1 MNFSVF
7 CKQNRLKVHFFL
19 HISFFFCNFAVRK
32 NVLMPMKE
40 PKRILFISQEI
51 YPYIAEETPT
61 RLLNRQLPEY
71 FQGHGF
77 ETRTFMPKFGEI
89 NERRNQLHEVIRL
102 SGMNLIIEDA
112 DHPLLIKVASIQSA
126 RIQIYFIDND
136 DLFHRRKGVKDEHG
150 VEYADN
156 DDRVIFYARG
166 VIETVKKLRW
176 TPDVIVCSGW
186 MSALAPLYL
195 KRAFNDEPFFANAK
209 IVLSLND
216 NEYTTPFPT
225 KFTDKLRIEGI
236 NNTDVRSTAGFPVG
250 YEELM
255 RLAVDFSDAIV
266 FTTPKVNQRVV
277 NYAETKGKPILPY
290 EETEDLI
297 AACKRQWEFYQQ
309 LLTEGREENA

>member
-1 MNFSVF
+1 
-7 CKQNRLKVHFFL
+7 
-19 HISFFFCNFAVRK
+19 
-32 NVLMPMKE
+32 MKE
-40 PKRILFISQEI
+40 LKRILFISQEI
-51 YPYIAEETPT
+51 SPYLAEESPI

-71 FQGHGF
+71 FQGHGY

-102 SGMNLIIEDA
+102 SGMNLIIEES

-136 DLFHRRKGVKDEHG
+136 DLFHRRKGVADENG

-176 TPDVIVCSGW
+176 TPDIILCSGW

-195 KRAFNDEPFFANAK
+195 KKAFNDEPFFANSK
-209 IVLSLND
+209 IVLMLDD
-216 NEYTTPFPT
+216 NEYKKPFST
-225 KFTDKLRIEGI
+225 KFADKLRINGI
-236 NNTDVRSTAGFPVG
+236 SNTDVRSIVDFPVG

-266 FTTPKVNQRVV
+266 YATPKVNQRIA
-277 NYAETKGKPILPY
+277 NYAETKGKPVLAY
-290 EETEDLI
+290 EETEDLT
-297 AACKRQWEFYQQ
+297 AACKRQYDFYQT
-309 LLTEGREENA
+309 LLQKEDE

>member
-1 MNFSVF
+1 
-7 CKQNRLKVHFFL
+7 
-19 HISFFFCNFAVRK
+19 
-32 NVLMPMKE
+32 MKE
-40 PKRILFISQEI
+40 PNRILFISQEI
-51 YPYIAEETPT
+51 YPYLAEETPV

-102 SGMNLIIEDA
+102 SGMNLIIEEA

-136 DLFHRRKGVKDEHG
+136 DLFHRRKGWHDENG

-176 TPDVIVCSGW
+176 TPDIILCSGW
-186 MSALAPLYL
+186 MSALVPLYL
-195 KRAFNDEPFFANAK
+195 KRAFNNEPFFAKAK
-209 IVLSLND
+209 IVLMLD
-216 NEYTTPFPT
+216 DQEYTKPFST
-225 KFTDKLRIEGI
+225 RFTDKLRIDGI
-236 NNTDVRSTAGFPVG
+236 ANTDVRSIAGFPVG

-255 RLAVDFSDAIV
+255 RLAIDFSDAIV
-266 FTTPKVNQRVV
+266 YATPVVNQRLV
-277 NYAETKGKPILPY
+277 NYAETKGIPILPY
-290 EETEDLI
+290 EVQEDLT
-297 AACKRQWEFYQQ
+297 AVCKRQMDFYKS
-309 LLTEGREENA
+309 LTEPDE

>member
-1 MNFSVF
+1 
-7 CKQNRLKVHFFL
+7 
-19 HISFFFCNFAVRK
+19 
-32 NVLMPMKE
+32 MKE

-51 YPYIAEETPT
+51 YPYLAEESPI

-102 SGMNLIIEDA
+102 SGMNLIIEES

-136 DLFHRRKGVKDEHG
+136 DLFRRRRGVCDENG
-150 VEYADN
+150 IEYADN

-176 TPDVIVCSGW
+176 TPDIILCSGW

-195 KRAFNDEPFFANAK
+195 KRAFNDEPFFANSK
-209 IVLSLND
+209 IVLMLD
-216 NEYTTPFPT
+216 DKEYQTPFST
-225 KFTDKLRIEGI
+225 KFTDKLRIDGI
-236 NNTDVRSTAGFPVG
+236 TNTDVRSISGFPVG

-266 FTTPKVNQRVV
+266 FATPQVNQRVV

-290 EETEDLI
+290 EKSEDLI
-297 AACKRQWEFYQQ
+297 ASCKRHYDFYKT
-309 LLTEGREENA
+309 LLPEEEDDF

>member
-1 MNFSVF
+1 
-7 CKQNRLKVHFFL
+7 
-19 HISFFFCNFAVRK
+19 
-32 NVLMPMKE
+32 MKD

-89 NERRNQLHEVIRL
+89 NERRNQLHEAIRL

-136 DLFHRRKGVKDEHG
+136 DLFHRRKGVMDENG

-186 MSALAPLYL
+186 MSALVPLYL
-195 KRAFNDEPFFANAK
+195 KRAFNDEPFFANTK
-209 IVLSLND
+209 IVLSLDD
-216 NEYTTPFPT
+216 NEYKQPFTT
-225 KFTDKLRIEGI
+225 KFADKLRINGI
-236 NNTDVRSTAGFPVG
+236 SNTDVRSIAGFPVG

-266 FTTPKVNQRVV
+266 YATPKVNQRIM

-290 EETEDLI
+290 VETEDLT
-297 AACKRQWEFYQQ
+297 AACKRQWEFYHQ
-309 LLTEGREENA
+309 LLSEGKEENA

>member
-1 MNFSVF
+1 
-7 CKQNRLKVHFFL
+7 
-19 HISFFFCNFAVRK
+19 
-32 NVLMPMKE
+32 MKE
-40 PKRILFISQEI
+40 PNRILFISQEI
-51 YPYIAEETPT
+51 SPFLSEETPI

-71 FQGHGF
+71 FQAHGY

-102 SGMNLIIEDA
+102 SGMNLIIEDS

-136 DLFHRRKGVKDEHG
+136 DLFHRRKGTKDESG

-176 TPDVIVCSGW
+176 TPNIILCSGW
-186 MSALAPLYL
+186 MSALVPLYL

-209 IVLSLND
+209 IVLMLDD
-216 NEYTTPFPT
+216 NEYQKPFPT
-225 KFTDKLRIEGI
+225 AFTDKLRIDGVT
-236 NNTDVRSTAGFPVG
+236 NTDVRALAGFPVG

-255 RLAVDFSDAIV
+255 RLAADYSDAFV
-266 FTTPKVNQRVV
+266 YATPKVNQRVA
-277 NYAETKGKPILPY
+277 NYIETKGKPILGY
-290 EETEDLI
+290 EAIEDY
-297 AACKRQWEFYQQ
+297 AAQAKRQWDFYQT
-309 LLTEGREENA
+309 LLGTENE